1 MHDYVLDVIHKNLEK
16 AAGKEE
22 TKTPHSEDVYL
33 IAKSAIV
40 FVGFYL
46 TRISRQNEQ
55 QQREKKN
62 SKRSAQLFIDGSVR
76 PSSQSD
82 ESNRTAGDFK
92 ELLQRIECL

>member
-1 MHDYVLDVIHKNLEK
+1 LDVIHKNLEK

-55 QQREKKN
+55 QQKKT
-62 SKRSAQLFIDGSVR
+62 KQ
-76 PSSQSD
+76 
-82 ESNRTAGDFK
+82 
-92 ELLQRIECL
+92 